1 MGNQGYSKDLTL
13 KHKKIKHIF
22 QVGQASPVFG
32 RWGSREKTN
41 KAQTIK
47 GNQAW
52 RKPRLSGS
60 LVTYQCGEAVG
71 SFTKINNGKKDMAGR
86 RLLGDTDKRLRAFR
100 RGGGK
105 YLENEM
111 PE

>member
-1 MGNQGYSKDLTL
+1 MMKYLLGKCRF
-13 KHKKIKHIF
+13 I
-22 QVGQASPVFG
+22 
-32 RWGSREKTN
+32 RWQNLTN
-41 KAQTIK
+41 KEQTIK

-60 LVTYQCGEAVG
+60 LVTYQCGEVG
-71 SFTKINNGKKDMAGR
+71 SFKKINNGKKDMAGR